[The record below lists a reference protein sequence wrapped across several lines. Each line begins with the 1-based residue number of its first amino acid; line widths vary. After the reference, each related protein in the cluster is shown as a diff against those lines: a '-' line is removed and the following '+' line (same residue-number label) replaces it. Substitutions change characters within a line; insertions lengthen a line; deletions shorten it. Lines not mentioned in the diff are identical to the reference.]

1 MNKVVLIDDEPWI
14 LTGLEELLNWEAAG
28 FKIVAKFTDPQV
40 ALEQIHKIKPDVV
53 FTDIRMPKMS
63 GIQLIS
69 SLREKDP
76 DIEFVLIS
84 AYKDFEA
91 ACKAL
96 EYGVFQYILKPF
108 VQEEVENTIRLLD
121 KKITERNGP
130 ISINPDEPNN
140 LTSPK
145 IEQLFHTAARYPVCC
160 LLLCDH
166 LDNISLDSNCIVS
179 TPLLITGESNA
190 LLLSAQSRDHF
201 HNLISSIKSDPLTGA
216 GFSRFYADFST
227 FSEMLADARCALNYG
242 FKFSH
247 NPLTSEIQLYL
258 CKTTEINFTLSDLAS
273 EFYLSETYLSSMFK
287 KNTGQTITSF
297 IQNTKT
303 FYAARLLINTD
314 QDLKDIALQLGFADY
329 SYFGKLFKRNFGQS
343 PSSYRE
349 KVRKQNNTA

>member
-160 LLLCDH
+160 LNGLVPTFVRARPF
-166 LDNISLDSNCIVS
+166 N
-179 TPLLITGESNA
+179 
-190 LLLSAQSRDHF
+190 F
-201 HNLISSIKSDPLTGA
+201 HAIFHCL
-216 GFSRFYADFST
+216 
-227 FSEMLADARCALNYG
+227 
-242 FKFSH
+242 
-247 NPLTSEIQLYL
+247 
-258 CKTTEINFTLSDLAS
+258 
-273 EFYLSETYLSSMFK
+273 
-287 KNTGQTITSF
+287 
-297 IQNTKT
+297 
-303 FYAARLLINTD
+303 
-314 QDLKDIALQLGFADY
+314 
-329 SYFGKLFKRNFGQS
+329 
-343 PSSYRE
+343 
-349 KVRKQNNTA
+349 